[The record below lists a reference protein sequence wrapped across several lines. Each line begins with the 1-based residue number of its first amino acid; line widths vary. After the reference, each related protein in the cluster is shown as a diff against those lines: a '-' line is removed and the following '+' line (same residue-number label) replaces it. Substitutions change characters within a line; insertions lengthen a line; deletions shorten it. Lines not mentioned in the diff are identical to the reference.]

1 MSLQTLTGSTLPG
14 NYLRPHATVIL
25 ASSVDGKIADRDR
38 SPARFGSPTDKHHLE
53 TQISQADA
61 VLFGAATLRAYGTT
75 LRIHQPALLAQ
86 RQAQGKPPQ
95 PVQIVCSASGNL
107 DRQFPFFQ
115 QPVPRWLLTTPVGAQ
130 KWQNGTE
137 FDRVLTSN
145 VLTPTLSNRN
155 MSDRTLNDRNMNDR
169 IDWHTALQ
177 QLSALGI
184 DRLAVLGGGEL
195 VASLIEAAAIDEVWI
210 TLCPLILG
218 GNHAPTL
225 VEGMGFV
232 VADAPQLE
240 LLEVEAIAD
249 EVFLHYRIASKRG
262 VSEKIQPLDTP

>member
-137 FDRVLTSN
+137 FDRVLTPN
-145 VLTPTLSNRN
+145 VLTPTLSNR
-155 MSDRTLNDRNMNDR
+155 TMNDR
-169 IDWHTALQ
+169 IHWHTALQ
-177 QLSALGI
+177 QLNALGI

-195 VASLIEAAAIDEVWI
+195 VASLIEAAAIDELWI

-225 VEGMGFV
+225 VEGIGFAA
-232 VADAPQLE
+232 ADAPQLE

-249 EVFLHYRIASKRG
+249 EVFLHYRIASKHG
-262 VSEKIQPLDTP
+262 VSKRDVSEEIQPPDTP